1 MDVGNEPA
9 GHEPHE
15 LTSERVAGI
24 ERAQQPAL
32 APVLARGRE
41 RSGVGLWVL
50 WLLGTVAGG
59 FVSLQV
65 AGVDRVRVGGLA
77 EWAAAGAGFGLA
89 QLLSLALGR
98 YASKITLLVWVP
110 ASALGL
116 AAGPTVAAAWIAA
129 MPGGLNVPGAPVV
142 NSAIPGAI
150 ALGAVGFA
158 QALVLLF
165 QPVEHGAQA
174 WLDPRPNIGRAGWW
188 VLANVVAGAML
199 QPIIILITLQH
210 GNVLYRIFAENA
222 VDTPQFGNSA
232 GQVLAAARTTGQ
244 IVAFAVAGAIT
255 GFALVRLL
263 RQPRSV
269 ASGIRGQESASAV
282 EAQPEPLTPDP

>member
-9 GHEPHE
+9 GHEPRE

-89 QLLSLALGR
+89 QLLALALGR

-129 MPGGLNVPGAPVV
+129 MPRGLTVP
-142 NSAIPGAI
+142 
-150 ALGAVGFA
+150 
-158 QALVLLF
+158 
-165 QPVEHGAQA
+165 
-174 WLDPRPNIGRAGWW
+174 
-188 VLANVVAGAML
+188 
-199 QPIIILITLQH
+199 
-210 GNVLYRIFAENA
+210 
-222 VDTPQFGNSA
+222 
-232 GQVLAAARTTGQ
+232 
-244 IVAFAVAGAIT
+244 
-255 GFALVRLL
+255 
-263 RQPRSV
+263 
-269 ASGIRGQESASAV
+269 
-282 EAQPEPLTPDP
+282 